1 VPEDDAMQDDTK
13 KAAVCQPETF
23 DADTIEARMRARIR
37 ATIEAIVE
45 EELEAAVGAA
55 RSARVGEPRQ
65 GYRHGH
71 RERTLTTL

>member
-45 EELEAAVGAA
+45 EELEAAVA

>member
-1 VPEDDAMQDDTK
+1 MQDDTK

-23 DADTIEARMRARIR
+23 DAD
-37 ATIEAIVE
+37 TIEAIVE